1 MLKVRCVFILLGMLS
16 SSVVTAA
23 TQVSI
28 GIGLPHASI
37 GINLFEYPTFAV
49 VPGYP
54 VYYASELDAN
64 LFFYD
69 GMYWLYQDDN
79 WYESSWYDGPWWR
92 VDPDVVPVFL
102 LRIPVRYYRLPP
114 AYFYGW
120 YFDAPPR
127 WGEYW
132 GHDWER
138 HRRGWDRWNRNKRYT
153 PAPLPLYQRQY
164 SGNRYPR
171 QLERQQEIQNQYY
184 SYRPRDPVVRQHY
197 QEQQRAPSRQEMQR
211 VPEARGNRPQEV
223 QGVPAER
230 GNRPQEIQR
239 APSWREMQGVPEE
252 RGNRPQE
259 MQRAPEARGNR
270 PQEVQGVPAERGNR
284 PQEMQRVPEER
295 GNRPQEMRRAPEE
308 RSNRPQDRAAP
319 SPAPVAPRTQSPR
332 RDDFQRP
339 MPVSVPQGQNYG
351 RPLPDQRGQQGAPG
365 REDAGSGNDA
375 MREPMRVQEPGRG
388 RND

>member
-1 MLKVRCVFILLGMLS
+1 MLKIRCVFILLGMLS
-16 SSVVTAA
+16 SSVGTAA

-28 GIGLPHASI
+28 GIGLPYASI
-37 GINLFEYPTFAV
+37 GINLSEYPTFAV

-54 VYYASELDAN
+54 VYYAPYLDAN

-69 GMYWLYQDDN
+69 GMYWLYEDNN
-79 WYESSWYDGPWWR
+79 WYESSWYNGPWWR

-138 HRRGWDRWNRNKRYT
+138 HRRGWDRWNRNKRYA

-164 SGNRYPR
+164 SGDRYPR
-171 QLERQQEIQNQYY
+171 RLEHQQEIQKQYY
-184 SYRPRDPVVRQHY
+184 RYQPRDPIVQEHY
-197 QEQQRAPSRQEMQR
+197 QEQQRAPYRRKMQGDPDER
-211 VPEARGNRPQEV
+211 AYRPQEV
-223 QGVPAER
+223 QRAPDER
-230 GNRPQEIQR
+230 GY
-239 APSWREMQGVPEE
+239 
-252 RGNRPQE
+252 
-259 MQRAPEARGNR
+259 R
-270 PQEVQGVPAERGNR
+270 PQEVQRAPEERGYRPQEVQRVPDERGYRTEQRVPEDRR
-284 PQEMQRVPEER
+284 PQEMQRVPED
-295 GNRPQEMRRAPEE
+295 NRQ
-308 RSNRPQDRAAP
+308 RAAP
-319 SPAPVAPRTQSPR
+319 YSVPVAPLPR

-339 MPVSVPQGQNYG
+339 VPVAPPQGQLP
-351 RPLPDQRGQQGAPG
+351 RPGQRGQQGAPE
-365 REDAGSGNDA
+365 REEAGPGNDA